1 MVVNRIG
8 MADISSDMAVLIRAA
23 QAGGAT
29 RSGNVIVPPD
39 LQDWARE
46 VLRKAT
52 PEEMK
57 ALDDAI
63 QANFR

>member
-1 MVVNRIG
+1 MTDV
-8 MADISSDMAVLIRAA
+8 SPDMAVLIRAA

-29 RSGNVIVPPD
+29 KSGDVIVPPD
-39 LQDWARE
+39 LRDWARE

-52 PEEMK
+52 PAEMK
-57 ALDDAI
+57 ALDDAV